1 MAQFPGLTFTKTG
14 YEMITR
20 AASGLTD
27 DQLIITKAKL
37 GSGVFNGDIRSL
49 TDLVTPKLDVSLSA
63 YKSLG
68 NGQIEYTFTY
78 DNKSIFAGFPHRE
91 VGIYAKNGAA
101 GIEKLIAYSNAG
113 DNYSYISDVS
123 KPIPIQTMKLI
134 LSVGDTQNMT
144 AVVNVANAVTEER
157 LAYVM
162 GEHNDATGAHS
173 AMTSTINDALSPTS
187 NTAQLRILLSN
198 VAAMIKANKG
208 TATWRDTPPT
218 TLTKLNAMVG
228 FLASGSDVTWSG
240 KKFTNS
246 KLGIS
251 GLMDTNGYVSFG
263 PNFGGLII
271 QWGRAGILKVQSA
284 TFALPVSCK
293 VIYLALAGDDGFGAN
308 PLGINSDGTTATV
321 YQPADTASQRNVM
334 LYWLIIGAN

>member
-49 TDLVTPKLDVSLSA
+49 TDLVAPKLDVSLST

-68 NGQIEYTFTY
+68 NGQIEYTFVY

-91 VGIYAKNGAA
+91 VGIYAKNGDA

-123 KPIPIQTMKLI
+123 KPIPIQTMKVV
-134 LSVGDTQNMT
+134 LSIGDTQNIS

-162 GEHNDATGAHS
+162 GEHNNATGAHS
-173 AMTSTINDALSPTS
+173 AMTSTINDALTPTS
-187 NTAQLRILLSN
+187 NTASLRILLSN

-208 TATWRDTPPT
+208 TSTWRDTPPT
-218 TLTKLNAMVG
+218 TLTA
-228 FLASGSDVTWSG
+228 LAQFMAQMPTGDGIEWNG
-240 KKFTNS
+240 KKWKN
-246 KLGIS
+246 KLTGMS
-251 GLMDTNGYVSFG
+251 GLNDQNGYISFG
-263 PNFGGLII
+263 PAAAGTII
-271 QWGRAGILKVQSA
+271 QWGKGVFESAGTVSIPLPLACNKVLVAVAIDDTTDIEAGTIGWVTSQTNNNMISFGCA
-284 TFALPVSCK
+284 KQISVFV
-293 VIYLALAGDDGFGAN
+293 YLA
-308 PLGINSDGTTATV
+308 IC
-321 YQPADTASQRNVM
+321 
-334 LYWLIIGAN
+334 I

>member
-1 MAQFPGLTFTKTG
+1 
-14 YEMITR
+14 MITR

-271 QWGRAGILKVQSA
+271 QWGNPPIPETA
-284 TFALPVSCK
+284 TKYRVALPVTARVYAIMLTDTSLLSYPAIDVVMYWDREK
-293 VIYLALAGDDGFGAN
+293 LGDVISSFS
-308 PLGINSDGTTATV
+308 INATRA
-321 YQPADTASQRNVM
+321 PSSFN
-334 LYWLIIGAN
+334 WLFIGSIY

>member
-49 TDLVTPKLDVSLSA
+49 TDLVAPKLDVSLST

-68 NGQIEYTFTY
+68 NGQIEYTFVY

-91 VGIYAKNGAA
+91 VGIYAKNGDA

-123 KPIPIQTMKLI
+123 KPIPIQTMKVV
-134 LSVGDTQNMT
+134 LSIGDTQNIS

-162 GEHNDATGAHS
+162 GEHNNATGAHS
-173 AMTSTINDALSPTS
+173 AMTSTINDALTPTS
-187 NTAQLRILLSN
+187 NTASLRILLSN

-208 TATWRDTPPT
+208 TSTWRDTPPT
-218 TLTKLNAMVG
+218 TLT
-228 FLASGSDVTWSG
+228 
-240 KKFTNS
+240 
-246 KLGIS
+246 
-251 GLMDTNGYVSFG
+251 
-263 PNFGGLII
+263 
-271 QWGRAGILKVQSA
+271 
-284 TFALPVSCK
+284 
-293 VIYLALAGDDGFGAN
+293 ALAQFMAQMPTGD
-308 PLGINSDGTTATV
+308 GIEWNGK
-321 YQPADTASQRNVM
+321 NGK
-334 LYWLIIGAN
+334 IN